1 MQIPDLVKIGN
12 RIRQYRKAKHLT
24 QEQVAEMLDISPS
37 SYGRFERGIGGIQY
51 ERFVQLTEI
60 LDLDLNYV
68 VRGEYKTDNPICDE
82 YLDLLSSIPA
92 NHTDDIKSI
101 LDALRNILG
110 QGDNGRG

>member
-1 MQIPDLVKIGN
+1 
-12 RIRQYRKAKHLT
+12 
-24 QEQVAEMLDISPS
+24 MLDISAS
-37 SYGRFERGIGGIQY
+37 SYGYFERGDSGIRY
-51 ERFVQLTEI
+51 DRFLKLTEI

-82 YLDLLSSIPA
+82 YLDMLSSIPA